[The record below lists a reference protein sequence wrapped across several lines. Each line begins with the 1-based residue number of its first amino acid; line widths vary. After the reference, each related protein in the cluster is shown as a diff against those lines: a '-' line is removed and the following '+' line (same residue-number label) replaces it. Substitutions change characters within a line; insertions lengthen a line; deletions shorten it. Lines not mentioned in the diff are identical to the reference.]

1 MLTLTDSAAEAVK
14 NAMDAAEGLPES
26 GGLRISAQ
34 DLGDSTGL
42 GLAVTPLP
50 GENDQV
56 IEEEGARVFVA
67 AEVAPFLDDKVLDA
81 EQQGASIQFSVMDQE
96 RV

>member
-14 NAMDAAEGLPES
+14 HAVNAAEGLPES

-42 GLAVTPLP
+42 GLAVAPVP

-81 EQQGASIQFSVMDQE
+81 EQQGSSIQFSVTEQE
-96 RV
+96 SV

>member
-14 NAMDAAEGLPES
+14 QAITAADGVPES

-42 GLAVTPLP
+42 GLAVAPLP
-50 GENDQV
+50 GEDDQV

-67 AEVAPFLDDKVLDA
+67 PEVAPFLEDKVLDA
-81 EQQGASIQFSVMDQE
+81 EQQGSSIQFSLADQTTE
-96 RV
+96 